1 MGGIRMPWRGGI
13 MVYRWIVFVH
23 VGAALV
29 FMLAHGASASVAFR
43 LRRERDVARLGALL
57 DLSGASYWA
66 MSLSFVAILATGI
79 TLGLMVEWWRTAWFW
94 TSLVLFF
101 AITFVMT
108 PLVAI
113 PYNKVR
119 VALGLDLPMGRKW
132 KGPAEE
138 LPQPEDVDELLDS
151 SRPMVVAAVGVIGI
165 LIILWLMILK
175 PF

>member
-1 MGGIRMPWRGGI
+1 MDVVFMPTRGGNV
-13 MVYRWIVFVH
+13 VYRWIVFVH

-29 FMLAHGASASVAFR
+29 FMLAHGASTSVAFR

-79 TLGLMVEWWRTAWFW
+79 TLGLMAEWWRTAWFW

-108 PLVAI
+108 PLMAV

-138 LPQPEDVDELLDS
+138 LPKPKDVEGLLGS
-151 SRPMVVAAVGVIGI
+151 TRPVAVAAVGVIGI
-165 LIILWLMILK
+165 LIILWLMMLK